1 MARELSEMKDLPD
14 LKQRI
19 IADIASCSSYEE
31 TEEKRIQ
38 YLSKKGEI
46 TLLFGKI
53 KEIAPEDR
61 KEFGQIVNELRDE
74 ALGLINSLKEKFT
87 VSGTEKID
95 LTLPGRT
102 PDQGAYHPLN
112 MVRDELKKIF
122 RKMGFSVA
130 TGPEVETEYYIF
142 DALNMPSWH
151 PARKT
156 TDSLFLSE
164 GRLLRP
170 ETSSVQIRTME
181 KGKPP
186 FRVIAPGRVYRNEK
200 ENATH
205 LAMFSQCEGLYV
217 NRGVSFAELKGTL
230 KEFFKILYGKETVI
244 RFRPHYFP
252 FTEPSAEVD
261 VSCFK
266 CGGKGCSLCKKS
278 GWLELGGCGM
288 VHPALLENVGIDSEE
303 YTGFAFG
310 LGIERLAM
318 LRYGV
323 NDIRD
328 FTENDL
334 RFLKQF

>member
-1 MARELSEMKDLPD
+1 MNGLLEIK
-14 LKQRI
+14 KRI
-19 IADIASCSSYEE
+19 LDDIVSSGSYTE
-31 TEEKRIQ
+31 TEEKRIK

-46 TLLFGKI
+46 TLLFGQI
-53 KEIAPEDR
+53 KDIEPENR
-61 KEFGQIVNELRDE
+61 KEFGQFVNDLRTE
-74 ALGLINSLKEKFT
+74 AFDLINSLKEKYSET
-87 VSGTEKID
+87 SAKEID
-95 LTLPGRT
+95 LTLPGKL
-102 PDQGAYHPLN
+102 PESGSFHPLN
-112 MVRDELKKIF
+112 MIRDELKKIF

-164 GRLLRP
+164 GKLLRT

-186 FRVIAPGRVYRNEK
+186 FRIIAPGRVYRNEK

-205 LAMFSQCEGLYV
+205 TAMFSQCEGLYV
-217 NRGVSFAELKGTL
+217 NRGVSFSELKGTL
-230 KEFFKILYGKETVI
+230 KEFFKILYGKDTVI

-266 CGGKGCSLCKKS
+266 CKGKGCSLCKRS

-288 VHPALLENVGIDSEE
+288 VHPKLLENVGIDSEE
-303 YTGFAFG
+303 FTGFAFG

-318 LRYGV
+318 LKYSV

-334 RFLKQF
+334 RFLDQF

>member
-1 MARELSEMKDLPD
+1 MKEM
-14 LKQRI
+14 
-19 IADIASCSSYEE
+19 IAKKTEILEDIKSSASIEE
-31 TEEKRIQ
+31 VEAKRIK

-46 TLLFGKI
+46 TSLFEEI
-53 KEIAPEDR
+53 KNIAPENR
-61 KEFGQIVNELRDE
+61 REYGQFVNALRDE
-74 ALGLINSLKEKFT
+74 AMDLINTLKSAFSAGSK
-87 VSGTEKID
+87 VKID
-95 LTLPGRT
+95 TTLPGTTWEKGRF
-102 PDQGAYHPLN
+102 HPLN
-112 MVRDELKKIF
+112 LIKDELKSIF
-122 RKMGFSVA
+122 GQMGFSVA

-151 PARKT
+151 PARKV
-156 TDSLFLSE
+156 TDSLYVE
-164 GRLLRP
+164 KDKLLRT

-186 FRVIAPGRVYRNEK
+186 FRIISPGRVYRNEK

-205 LAMFSQCEGLYV
+205 TAMFMQCEGLYV

-230 KEFFKILYGKETVI
+230 KEFFKALYGKDTIV
-244 RFRPHYFP
+244 RFRPHFFP

-266 CGGKGCSLCKKS
+266 CGGSGCSLCKKS

-288 VHPALLENVGIDSEE
+288 VHPKVLENVGVDSEE
-303 YTGFAFG
+303 FTGFAFG

-318 LRYGV
+318 LKYGV

-334 RFLKQF
+334 RFLEQF

>member
-1 MARELSEMKDLPD
+1 MNDLTELKT
-14 LKQRI
+14 RI
-19 IADIASCSSYEE
+19 LDDIRSASDYAE
-31 TEEKRIQ
+31 TEEKRIK

-46 TLLFGKI
+46 TLLFGRI
-53 KEIAPEDR
+53 KDIEPENR
-61 KEFGQIVNELRDE
+61 KEFGQFINELRDE
-74 ALGLINSLKEKFT
+74 AFDIINSHKEKYSET
-87 VSGTEKID
+87 SAEDID
-95 LTLPGRT
+95 LTLPGKMPESGT
-102 PDQGAYHPLN
+102 YHPLN
-112 MVRDELKKIF
+112 LVRDELKKIF

-142 DALNMPSWH
+142 DALNMPTWH
-151 PARKT
+151 PARKV
-156 TDSLFLSE
+156 TDSLYVE
-164 GRLLRP
+164 KDKLLRT

-186 FRVIAPGRVYRNEK
+186 FRIISPGRVYRNEK

-230 KEFFKILYGKETVI
+230 KEFFKALYGKDTVV

-266 CGGKGCSLCKKS
+266 CKGEGCSLCKNS

-288 VHPALLENVGIDSEE
+288 VHPKVLENVGINSEE
-303 YTGFAFG
+303 FTGFAFG

-318 LRYGV
+318 LKYGV

-334 RFLKQF
+334 RFLEQF

>member
-1 MARELSEMKDLPD
+1 MKELVEKKAGILE
-14 LKQRI
+14 
-19 IADIASCSSYEE
+19 DIKSSLSLEE
-31 TEEKRIQ
+31 VEAKRIK

-46 TLLFGKI
+46 TALFEQI
-53 KEIAPEDR
+53 RNIAPENR
-61 KEFGQIVNELRDE
+61 REYGQFVNSLRDE
-74 ALGLINSLKEKFT
+74 AMELINSLK
-87 VSGTEKID
+87 SGFSADSKVKID
-95 LTLPGRT
+95 TTLPGTAWKKGRF
-102 PDQGAYHPLN
+102 HPLN
-112 MVRDELKKIF
+112 LIKDELKDIF
-122 RKMGFSVA
+122 FRMGFSVA
-130 TGPEVETEYYIF
+130 SGPEVETEYYIF

-151 PARKT
+151 PARKV
-156 TDSLFLSE
+156 TDSLYVE
-164 GRLLRP
+164 KDKLLRT

-186 FRVIAPGRVYRNEK
+186 FRIISPGRVYRNEK

-205 LAMFSQCEGLYV
+205 TAMFMQCEGLYV

-230 KEFFKILYGKETVI
+230 KEFFKALYGKDTVV
-244 RFRPHYFP
+244 RFRPHFFP

-266 CGGKGCSLCKKS
+266 CGGSGCSLCKKS

-288 VHPALLENVGIDSEE
+288 VHPKVLENVGVDSEE
-303 YTGFAFG
+303 FTGFAFG

-318 LRYGV
+318 LKYGV

-334 RFLKQF
+334 RFLEQF